1 MDGVD
6 RGAYCLFVR
15 LDRRVRLTVGRL
27 GKLAF
32 PPGVYV
38 YTGSA
43 ARGLTA
49 RVARHL
55 KKRKR
60 RHWHIDY
67 LLAHRS
73 ARVVAVIMV
82 TGELLSECQLNQAVM
97 SLARAVIPG
106 FGSSDCRSGCSS
118 HLAHLGG
125 RWE

>member
-1 MDGVD
+1 MGGAD
-6 RGAYCLFVR
+6 RGTYCLLIR

-27 GKLAF
+27 GRLTF

-55 KKRKR
+55 RKRKR

-73 ARVVAVIMV
+73 ARIVAVIMV
-82 TGELLSECQLNQAVM
+82 AGELLSECRLNQAVM
-97 SLARAVIPG
+97 SLARARIPG
-106 FGSSDCRSGCSS
+106 FGSSDCRSGCGS
-118 HLAHLGG
+118 HLAYLGE